1 MSSSTL
7 MQNLYDYF
15 YDTFIGKD
23 SDNLKLQ
30 MLPLGI
36 AINPDDFKDPLSPAN
51 FDEGA
56 YETAENFATMVND
69 IPEAQVRF
77 VSKGKLQDVYKW
89 ILNNAVPIT
98 VGGLSPELKEAYERS
113 VSLLNVT
120 VDGKTMNSDRYTA
133 YLDAKAKYE
142 KALYNRN
149 AKSLAADRS
158 TPKGKR
164 LWLNEKSMLDMD
176 VDNAYN
182 NYRQYDDIENALN
195 IVQTAYAKGLTE
207 VLAEENKYFSQSEL
221 ESDSGRKWHLCNAFP
236 SNWYE
241 SDSMYTAITVDQTRK
256 REDSESQ
263 YLKLGV
269 DMTFKAGCFS
279 ASGDSTHT
287 QSSKEYSKN
296 TEVTSL
302 ELEVAAVR
310 IDRPWLNETLF
321 SLDGWKIQG
330 YSKAHISDGTFMS
343 NGKKNEGLMPLISKY
358 MLIVRNVKL
367 KGSFDS
373 ELVRDSKQDTEVN
386 ASVGIGPFKVNG
398 HTQFGKESHK
408 LDTEANESSITIRTP
423 QIIGFISSVVPLA
436 PKNE

>member
-1 MSSSTL
+1 MSSSAL
-7 MQNLYDYF
+7 MQNLYDCF

-36 AINPDDFKDPLSPAN
+36 AVNPEDFKNPLSPAN

-56 YETAENFATMVND
+56 YETAENFANMVDD
-69 IPEAQVRF
+69 IPDAQVRF
-77 VSKGKLQDVYKW
+77 VSKGKLPDVYRW
-89 ILNNAVPIT
+89 VLNNAVPVT
-98 VGGLSPELKEAYERS
+98 VGGLSPELKEAYERA

-120 VDGKTMNSDRYTA
+120 VDGKTMHSDRHRA
-133 YLDAKAKYE
+133 YLDAKEKYNV
-142 KALYNRN
+142 ALYNRN
-149 AKSLAADRS
+149 AKSLEADRS
-158 TPKGKR
+158 TPKGKK
-164 LWLNEKSMLDMD
+164 LWLNEKRLLDLA
-176 VDNAYN
+176 VENAYN
-182 NYRQYDDIENALN
+182 NYREYDDIENALN

-207 VLAEENKYFSQSEL
+207 VLAEEKKYFSQSEL
-221 ESDSGRKWHLCNAFP
+221 HSDTGKNWHLCNAFP

-241 SDSMYTAITVDQTRK
+241 SDSMYTTITVNEEK
-256 REDSESQ
+256 KHEDSESQ
-263 YLKLGV
+263 YLKLKA
-269 DMTFKAGCFS
+269 DMSFKAGFFS
-279 ASGDSTHT
+279 ASGDSTHS

-321 SLDGWKIQG
+321 TLDGWKISG
-330 YSKAHISDGTFMS
+330 YLKAHISDGTFMN

-358 MLIVRNVKL
+358 MLVVRNVKL
-367 KGSFDS
+367 HGSFDS
-373 ELVRDSKQDTEVN
+373 EFVKDSKQDTEVN

-408 LDTEANESSITIRTP
+408 LDTEVNESSITIKTP
-423 QIIGFISSVVPLA
+423 QIIGFISSVVPFA